1 MSTDP
6 GRQWDVVIRP
16 RRTASLAY
24 AVAFVIAAAG
34 ITVGVLSKVAG
45 TGAYYR
51 PADQVALAGLALVI
65 AAAVLLLARPRLR
78 VGPAG
83 IAVRNL
89 LGERLIPWNE
99 VVDVSFPKR
108 WARVDIADYEY
119 VPVLAIQSFDRER
132 AVAAMETVRTLMAR
146 YRPDISRS

>member
-6 GRQWDVVIRP
+6 GGQWDVVIRP
-16 RRTASLAY
+16 RRTAFLAY
-24 AVAFVIAAAG
+24 AVAFVISAAG
-34 ITVGVLSKVAG
+34 IIVGVLSKVAG

-51 PADQVALAGLALVI
+51 PADQVALTGLALVI

-108 WARVDIADYEY
+108 WARVDIAHYEY